1 MHAVWVMFTDRWEKE
16 KKKKEEGKR
25 NITDT
30 GDFIPGWS
38 SHLLQLYKDVE
49 FGST

>member
-1 MHAVWVMFTDRWEKE
+1 MHAVMSHVYRQMRKR

-30 GDFIPGWS
+30 RDFIPGWS